1 MGTRPTARGIGCL
14 VVALLLLVVAG
25 VVTVLGVLRDR
36 GLAAPVPGQQRCVA
50 TADGR
55 SVVLDLEQARLASII
70 VGLSVRRGLAP
81 RAASIAMATAY
92 QETGIRNLEYG
103 DRDSVGLFQQRP
115 SQGWGTVDQL
125 QDPYYA
131 TRKFYQALVKV
142 DGWETGDINDVA
154 QRVQR
159 SGHPE
164 AYRDHEADGRVL
176 ASVLTGH
183 SPRGLTCLER
193 ANRSGNAK
201 GLVSTLEQSLGRVER
216 TIDGSTLTLDPGRE
230 RLAWAYATNAVA
242 NASRYGVTSVTV
254 GDRTWR
260 TDGTRL
266 PEWRDATTPAPS
278 GRVRITLRGA

>member
-1 MGTRPTARGIGCL
+1 ML
-14 VVALLLLVVAG
+14 VVAVVAG
-25 VVTVLGVLRDR
+25 FAVLRDR

-50 TADGR
+50 TAGDR
-55 SVVLDLEQARLASII
+55 SVVLSLEQARLTSII

-92 QETGIRNLEYG
+92 QESGIRNLDHG

-115 SQGWGTVDQL
+115 SQGWGSVQQL

-131 TRKFYQALVKV
+131 SRAFYAALVRV
-142 DGWETGDINDVA
+142 DGWATGDVNDVA

-183 SPRGLTCLER
+183 SPAGLTCLER
-193 ANRSGNAK
+193 AGRAGDPD
-201 GLVSTLEQSLGRVER
+201 GLVTVLERSFGAVGHAVDGTTVTLE
-216 TIDGSTLTLDPGRE
+216 PGRP
-230 RLAWAYATNAVA
+230 RLAWAYAHGAVA
-242 NASRYGVTSVTV
+242 NAARYGLTSVTV
-254 GDRTWR
+254 GDRSWR
-260 TDGTRL
+260 TDGTTL
-266 PEWRDATTPAPS
+266 PAWEDAADPVAPD
-278 GRVRITLRGA
+278 RVVLTFRAG